1 MADLSPVGNVNIVSP
16 ISTFLLLK
24 YIDTQIK
31 FIFFCFFFL
40 FLGLG
45 GGEGGAKWDTRI
57 PRRGPL
63 KQKMGTQPITML
75 YCADWIF

>member
-31 FIFFCFFFL
+31 CFFFLFFL
-40 FLGLG
+40 FLGLRG
-45 GGEGGAKWDTRI
+45 GRGGGAKWDTRI